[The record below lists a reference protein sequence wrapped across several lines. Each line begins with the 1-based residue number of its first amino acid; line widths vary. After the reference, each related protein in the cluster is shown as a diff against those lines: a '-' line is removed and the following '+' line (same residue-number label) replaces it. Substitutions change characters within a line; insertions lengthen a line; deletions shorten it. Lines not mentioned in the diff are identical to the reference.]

1 MEIGDLIQE
10 VITHEHGNKDGG
22 RVGIVRD
29 VTPIDKAFCAI
40 WVSWVGGGDDRL
52 DWECLYSPDF
62 ITLSKNEKSS

>member
-1 MEIGDLIQE
+1 MKVGDLIQE

-29 VTPIDKAFCAI
+29 VAPIDEALCAI
-40 WVSWVGGGDDRL
+40 WVSWVGGGSDHL

-62 ITLSKNEKSS
+62 ITLSKVAQ